1 VGSTDGTAFA
11 DLEQARG
18 LLGRTSTAERVA
30 SILRDR
36 ILEGSLPPST
46 RLPEDLIGQAL
57 GVSRNTLREA
67 FRVLSHE
74 RLLVHQL
81 NRGVFV
87 RRLTADDLVDLYRV
101 RRLVEVAA
109 VRANHR
115 LDDAQ
120 LRPLREAVEEGQ
132 TAAKDDRWV
141 DVGTAN
147 IHFHLALGG
156 LAGSPRV
163 DAVLRQ
169 FLAELRLVF
178 HVRHNP
184 REFHEPYLERN
195 REILTLLEAGDI
207 DAAARA
213 LETYLHVAE
222 RQILTVLAASE
233 APAHTP
239 R

>member
-1 VGSTDGTAFA
+1 MSSTDMIAN
-11 DLEQARG
+11 LEQASG

-36 ILEGSLPPST
+36 ILEGSLPPAT

-74 RLLVHQL
+74 RLLVHEL

-109 VRANHR
+109 VRSCNHVT
-115 LDDAQ
+115 DEQ
-120 LRPLREAVEEGQ
+120 LRPLRAAVEEGQ
-132 TAAKDDRWV
+132 VAAKEDRWLG
-141 DVGTAN
+141 VGTAN
-147 IHFHLALGG
+147 IHFHLGLGG

-163 DAVLRQ
+163 DALMRQ

-178 HVRHNP
+178 HVMDNP
-184 REFHEPYLERN
+184 RQFHEPYLERN
-195 REILTLLEAGDI
+195 REILTLLEADDV

-213 LETYLHVAE
+213 LETYLHEAE
-222 RQILTVLAASE
+222 RQILTVLT
-233 APAHTP
+233 AP
-239 R
+239 

>member
-1 VGSTDGTAFA
+1 MGSTDVIAN
-11 DLEQARG
+11 LEQARA

-67 FRVLSHE
+67 YRVLSHE

-109 VRANHR
+109 VRTCTSVTEE
-115 LDDAQ
+115 Q
-120 LRPLREAVEEGQ
+120 LQPLRAAVEEGQ
-132 TAAKDDRWV
+132 AAAKQDRWL

-147 IHFHLALGG
+147 IHFHLGLGG

-163 DAVLRQ
+163 DALMRQ

-178 HVRHNP
+178 HVMDNP
-184 REFHEPYLERN
+184 RAFHEPYLERN
-195 REILTLLEAGDI
+195 REILSVLETGDV

-213 LETYLHVAE
+213 LEAYLDEAE
-222 RQILTVLAASE
+222 RQILTVLAS
-233 APAHTP
+233 T
-239 R
+239 

>member
-1 VGSTDGTAFA
+1 MSSTDGSMFA
-11 DLEQARG
+11 NLEQARG

-101 RRLVEVAA
+101 RRLVEVGA
-109 VRANHR
+109 VRGCAHVS
-115 LDDAQ
+115 DEQVA
-120 LRPLREAVEEGQ
+120 PLRAAVEEGQ
-132 TAAKDDRWV
+132 IAAKDDRWLA
-141 DVGTAN
+141 VGTAN
-147 IHFHLALGG
+147 IHFHMGLGA

-163 DAVLRQ
+163 DALMRQ

-178 HVRHNP
+178 HVMDNP
-184 REFHEPYLERN
+184 RGFHEPYLERN
-195 REILTLLEAGDI
+195 REILTLLEAGDV
-207 DAAARA
+207 DGAARA
-213 LETYLHVAE
+213 LEAYLDEAE
-222 RQILTVLAASE
+222 RQILTVLAS
-233 APAHTP
+233 P
-239 R
+239 